1 MALVRF
7 RYLMRDLARMLG
19 RPVQREDVEPGLWS
33 VTQQAIPAV
42 PAEEYVEHG
51 ERVQDWAARVASWWT
66 SGVDL
71 LLTPTVC
78 EPAVPIERIAALSRD
93 PVAIGSLTMRHC
105 ALTLPFNVTGQ
116 PAISLPLHWTPE
128 GHPVGVQLVAAMG
141 REDLLL
147 RVAGQLESVRPWS
160 HRYRTLP

>member
-1 MALVRF
+1 MALVAF
-7 RYLMRDLARMLG
+7 RYLMRDLARVLG

-51 ERVQDWAARVASWWT
+51 EWVQDWAARVASWWT

-78 EPAVPIERIAALSRD
+78 EPAIPIERIAALPRE
-93 PVAIGSLTMRHC
+93 
-105 ALTLPFNVTGQ
+105 AL
-116 PAISLPLHWTPE
+116 
-128 GHPVGVQLVAAMG
+128 
-141 REDLLL
+141 
-147 RVAGQLESVRPWS
+147 
-160 HRYRTLP
+160 HRWPCSG